1 MGYDILMRCF
11 NEAEWLEKTYRSIK
25 LQKLKPNKVVFVDS
39 GSDDD
44 SVKLAEKFNW
54 NVIKYEE
61 KPFNY
66 SKSLNIGMS
75 YSESNLV
82 MILSAHCILFNEEAA
97 STMIKEFK
105 DKNIGAVFG
114 RQLPTNKSSPHDV
127 RDLLTVF
134 GRERLVYST
143 HPFFHNAFSMIRK
156 DCWKIKNFDE
166 KVNGIEDRI
175 WAREIAELGYSV
187 IYQPNAAAYHEHGLN
202 HGTSKKR
209 AERVVKALK
218 VLHKDDHISW
228 PEY

>member
-25 LQKLKPNKVVFVDS
+25 FQKLKPNKVFFVDS

-82 MILSAHCILFNEEAA
+82 MILSAHCILFNEVAA

-114 RQLPTNKSSPHDV
+114 RQLPTNKSSPHD
-127 RDLLTVF
+127 
-134 GRERLVYST
+134 
-143 HPFFHNAFSMIRK
+143 
-156 DCWKIKNFDE
+156 
-166 KVNGIEDRI
+166 
-175 WAREIAELGYSV
+175 
-187 IYQPNAAAYHEHGLN
+187 
-202 HGTSKKR
+202 
-209 AERVVKALK
+209 
-218 VLHKDDHISW
+218 
-228 PEY
+228 

>member
-1 MGYDILMRCF
+1 MKI
-11 NEAEWLEKTYRSIK
+11 
-25 LQKLKPNKVVFVDS
+25 
-39 GSDDD
+39 
-44 SVKLAEKFNW
+44 
-54 NVIKYEE
+54 

-82 MILSAHCILFNEEAA
+82 MILSAHCILFNEVAA

-175 WAREIAELGYSV
+175 WAREIAKLGYSV

-218 VLHKDDHISW
+218 VLHKDDYISW